1 MSLFQALILGLVQG
15 LTEFIPVSSS
25 GHLTLVPFIVGW
37 DEPSLAFDVAVHAG
51 TLAAVTWVFRDRV
64 GDLFRTALH
73 YRSATAFEQRLFKL
87 IAIGTVP
94 AVIVGITLEGPV
106 SSVFERPVLVSFLLG
121 LTGYFLMSTETLL
134 EQRDEPGRTESQIRE
149 IDAGVVGVGQA
160 LAVLPG
166 ISRSGAT
173 IVAGMRIG
181 LDRVAATRF
190 SFLLSIPILIGALLA
205 QMPDMV
211 SEGFGGGDA
220 DAFLVGIIASGVS
233 GFVAVRWFIGVISRR
248 GLRPFGI
255 YLMFAMTAGLITA
268 LARG

>member
-1 MSLFQALILGLVQG
+1 VSLFQALILGLVQG

-37 DEPSLAFDVAVHAG
+37 EEPSLAFDVAVHAG
-51 TLAAVTWVFRDRV
+51 TLAAVAWVFRERV
-64 GDLFRTALH
+64 ADLFRTALH
-73 YRSATAFEQRLFKL
+73 YRSATAFEQRLLKL
-87 IAIGTVP
+87 IVIGTIP

-121 LTGYFLMSTETLL
+121 LTGYFLMSTESII
-134 EQRDEPGRTESQIRE
+134 EHREERGRTESQIRE
-149 IDAGVVGVGQA
+149 VDAGVVGVGQA
-160 LAVLPG
+160 LSVLPG

-173 IVAGMRIG
+173 IVAGMRMG

-190 SFLLSIPILIGALLA
+190 SFLLSVPILLGALLA
-205 QMPDMV
+205 QLPDMAG
-211 SEGFGGGDA
+211 EGLAGDG
-220 DAFLVGIIASGVS
+220 DAFLVGIVASGVS

-248 GLRPFGI
+248 GLRPFGV
-255 YLMFAMTAGLITA
+255 YLILAMTAGLITA